1 MTSSADERSAFAFR
15 LLDRFS
21 FSHADKNASG
31 VVFSATFIGC
41 VDQGLSGSFQRW
53 QLQQNGAHLLVG
65 YVAQYTVGGQQH
77 DVAILRRKLAKVGKR
92 TFFRTQ
98 GPRNV
103 VLHRRASG

>member
-15 LLDRFS
+15 LLDRFP
-21 FSHADKNASG
+21 FAHADKNASG

-41 VDQGLSGSFQRW
+41 VDQGWADSSQRGHW
-53 QLQQNGAHLLVG
+53 QQNGPHLLVG

-98 GPRNV
+98 GPRND
-103 VLHRRASG
+103 VLDRKSV